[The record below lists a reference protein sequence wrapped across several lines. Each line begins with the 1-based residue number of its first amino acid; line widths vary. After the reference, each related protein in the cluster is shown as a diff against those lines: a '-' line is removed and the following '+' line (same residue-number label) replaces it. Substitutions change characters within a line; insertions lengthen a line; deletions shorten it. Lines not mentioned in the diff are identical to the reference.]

1 MMVPKRSGAH
11 AAEDGD
17 EDAANVRVLVR
28 IFGRENVSVLLSG
41 DSKSVEGLESV
52 LRARNLA
59 RAEDKLVLLRKNG
72 EAVVLRDNKQ
82 QLVDGMI
89 LFLLKSGGHMIR
101 YQVASHDTLR
111 LIALRFRVSRRVIQ
125 FWNPGIVI
133 SGDEHRIHRKYVL
146 IPSANV
152 GNDCLVGLE
161 RCTAFDGTFETWT
174 HTHSAFDSKREE
186 TNRRNLFRAARG
198 GETNEAIAKLYLSA
212 NDDDLRK
219 AIRHAEED
227 AEWERL
233 QRRAYKERQSVRPS
247 SLLREKHDA
256 QVAPLVTPCD
266 HTPHLKADGKSE
278 WVRMNADA
286 HFRREDARDRGEGL
300 CSEMPMCLI
309 A

>member
-11 AAEDGD
+11 AVDDDD
-17 EDAANVRVLVR
+17 EDAANVRVLVK
-28 IFGRENVSVLLSG
+28 IFGRETVSVLLSE
-41 DSKSVEGLESV
+41 DSKSVGGLESV

-89 LFLLKSGGHMIR
+89 LLLLKSGGHMIR
-101 YQVASHDTLR
+101 YQVANHDTLR
-111 LIALRFRVSRRVIQ
+111 LIAL
-125 FWNPGIVI
+125 
-133 SGDEHRIHRKYVL
+133 
-146 IPSANV
+146 
-152 GNDCLVGLE
+152 
-161 RCTAFDGTFETWT
+161 
-174 HTHSAFDSKREE
+174 SKREE